1 VALSIRCFVLFVSSW
16 WILLSCRTK
25 ADRDGEIPADHPIQ
39 PLSKAAVEDAF
50 RERGEILARTG
61 KMVEIAVDD
70 GAAALL
76 QFEVTFRTT
85 DVDAHVESGDH
96 GALMQAAREVAER
109 RGCLRSWLSE
119 AVTIYLGEP
128 GGTTL
133 YGSYPSDARV
143 GLRVYL
149 AKPDYL
155 LAMKLRA
162 MRIASRD
169 EDDAALLARA
179 SNITTFDAMVALLG
193 RYFPKEPPDRR
204 RAAIVRQFA
213 ETLNAPSSDDV
224 G

>member
-1 VALSIRCFVLFVSSW
+1 MQ
-16 WILLSCRTK
+16 
-25 ADRDGEIPADHPIQ
+25 E
-39 PLSKAAVEDAF
+39 LSKTAVEDAF
-50 RERGEILARTG
+50 RELGEILARTG
-61 KMVEIAVDD
+61 KMAEIAVY
-70 GAAALL
+70 GGTAILL

-96 GALMQAAREVAER
+96 GALMQGAREVAER
-109 RGCLRSWLSE
+109 RGWLRSWLSE
-119 AVTIYLGEP
+119 AVTMYLGEP

-143 GLRVYL
+143 GLRVYV

-179 SNITTFDAMVALLG
+179 SDIITYDAMVALLG
-193 RYFPKEPPDRR
+193 RYFPKEPLDRR
-204 RAAIVRQFA
+204 RAAVVRQFA
-213 ETLNAPSSDDV
+213 EALNAPSSDNA